1 MNNTQHILRDPTH
14 TLLSETY
21 AEPLVAIAR
30 VTHSYSDSV
39 FVRISHGELPD
50 SGDLPENPTNPYER
64 GIAAIHS
71 AWSRVS
77 DAFEPAETSI
87 EWGHS
92 ADQTA
97 STYRLDE
104 DSSALTHLLDLTKH
118 QINGAHFVAEILFVS
133 NRRPVLYGLP
143 HHQTLTV
150 DTKPIDSER
159 YLDAVADA
167 LSDQAAC
174 LATCEELTWEY
185 DGTRYRLSGASLCI
199 DSSGNQS
206 ACWQLT
212 RLRRLTIHPTRPEL
226 IADWN
231 PVTERPILGA
241 VVRGLTRISPI
252 PAIPERIPCPN
263 RETAQ
268 QAHDLVAETFQQYD
282 GRSM

>member
-1 MNNTQHILRDPTH
+1 MSSTQHILRDPTH
-14 TLLSETY
+14 TLLSEAY

-30 VTHSYSDSV
+30 VTLSYSDSV

-50 SGDLPENPTNPYER
+50 NGDFRENPTNPYER
-64 GIAAIHS
+64 GIEAIYS
-71 AWSRVS
+71 TWSKVS
-77 DAFEPAETSI
+77 DAFDPAEASV

-97 STYRLDE
+97 STYRLNE
-104 DSSALTHLLDLTKH
+104 DGSALTHLLKLTKH

-133 NRRPVLYGLP
+133 NGCPVLYGLP

-167 LSDQAAC
+167 LSSQSAC
-174 LATCEELTWEY
+174 LATCEELTWEC

-199 DSSGNQS
+199 ELSEHQS
-206 ACWQLT
+206 TCWQLT

-241 VVRGLTRISPI
+241 VVRGLARISPV
-252 PAIPERIPCPN
+252 PTLPERIQCPDH
-263 RETAQ
+263 ETAQ
-268 QAHDLVAETFQQYD
+268 QAHDLVVETFQQYD